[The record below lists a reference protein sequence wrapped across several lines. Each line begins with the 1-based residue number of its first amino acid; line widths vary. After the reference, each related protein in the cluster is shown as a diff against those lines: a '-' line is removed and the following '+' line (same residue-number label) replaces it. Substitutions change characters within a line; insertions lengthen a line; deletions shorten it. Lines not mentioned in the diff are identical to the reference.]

1 MFLGQPLAQ
10 AMNGMTGRR
19 PLTKTQ
25 EHLIEQMRDRQ
36 AYDAANTKNTIS
48 DSPATPQI
56 QTLVALQ
63 PCRVMV
69 SATPAY
75 CRDGLVTRLA

>member
-1 MFLGQPLAQ
+1 MFLGQPLAR

-36 AYDAANTKNTIS
+36 AYDAANTTNTIG
-48 DSPATPQI
+48 DSPANAANTNAGCS
-56 QTLVALQ
+56 TTV
-63 PCRVMV
+63 PCYGVGDSRIL
-69 SATPAY
+69 S
-75 CRDGLVTRLA
+75 

>member
-36 AYDAANTKNTIS
+36 ACDAANTTNTIG
-48 DSPATPQI
+48 DSPANAANGCST
-56 QTLVALQ
+56 TV
-63 PCRVMV
+63 PCYGVGDSRIL
-69 SATPAY
+69 S
-75 CRDGLVTRLA
+75 

>member
-56 QTLVALQ
+56 QTAGCSTTV
-63 PCRVMV
+63 PCYGVGDSRIL
-69 SATPAY
+69 S
-75 CRDGLVTRLA
+75 

>member
-1 MFLGQPLAQ
+1 MFLGQPLAR

-36 AYDAANTKNTIS
+36 AYDAANTTNTIG
-48 DSPATPQI
+48 DSPANAANM
-56 QTLVALQ
+56 VALQ